1 MCLLRN
7 QKDKKLKKIIFII
20 FTIFSCNT
28 TIKKNLNTYNPNE
41 ILGPKSSNVSLL
53 NRIRSNPGIY
63 IEGGGENAKVFT
75 KGVSSIN
82 NQKEVLFILNGVQ
95 VGTFSQIVN
104 ILNPESVKSITVLK
118 NANDIAIYGF
128 RGSGGVILIKTK

>member
-1 MCLLRN
+1 MRIVIYILITFSICCCSVYK
-7 QKDKKLKKIIFII
+7 KDSKSF
-20 FTIFSCNT
+20 
-28 TIKKNLNTYNPNE
+28 NPNE
-41 ILGPKSSNVSLL
+41 IEVNNMGNISLL

-63 IEGGGENAKVFT
+63 IEGVGVNAKVFT

-104 ILNPESVKSITVLK
+104 ILNPESIKSITVLK

>member
-1 MCLLRN
+1 MACSFCHSSWGSCCDDGLSWNDFQLN
-7 QKDKKLKKIIFII
+7 LPVTELISEFFPKFDKEYWAKKESQK
-20 FTIFSCNT
+20 T
-28 TIKKNLNTYNPNE
+28 
-41 ILGPKSSNVSLL
+41 GV
-53 NRIRSNPGIY
+53 
-63 IEGGGENAKVFT
+63 NAKVFT

-104 ILNPESVKSITVLK
+104 ILNPESIKSITVLK